1 VLSSLVKVFF
11 FNGVKMSLCSGGG
24 NLRATESQ
32 RPSRKCQFAYSRG
45 LVVAN
50 GVDIIALPQEPES
63 LEKMKARF
71 PAALAEFVDA
81 EEIVRNPAKAP
92 SKNRKHVFDFA
103 DGMRLIVST
112 DIIEKKVLV
121 HVSVSGDA
129 RYAKS
134 INNSREEF
142 DEDLWLRLAALL
154 GHRPPGSVQHF
165 FSKGGVL
172 HLFFRPC
179 DFGLKLS
186 EMI

>member
-1 VLSSLVKVFF
+1 MMAK
-11 FNGVKMSLCSGGG
+11 GI
-24 NLRATESQ
+24 
-32 RPSRKCQFAYSRG
+32 
-45 LVVAN
+45 
-50 GVDIIALPQEPES
+50 DIIALPQEPES

-71 PAALAEFVDA
+71 PAALAEFVDV
-81 EEIVRNPAKAP
+81 EEVGRNPAKAP
-92 SKNRKHVFDFA
+92 GKNRKHVFDFA
-103 DGMRLIVST
+103 DGMRLVVST

-121 HVSVSGDA
+121 HISVSGDA

-134 INNSREEF
+134 IHNSQEEF

-154 GHRPPGSVQHF
+154 GHRPPSSVQHF
-165 FSKGGVL
+165 LSNSGVF